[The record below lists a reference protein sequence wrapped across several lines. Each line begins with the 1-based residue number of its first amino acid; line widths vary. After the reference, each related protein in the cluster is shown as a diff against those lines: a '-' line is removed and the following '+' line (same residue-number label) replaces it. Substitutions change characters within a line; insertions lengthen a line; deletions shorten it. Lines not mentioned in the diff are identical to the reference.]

1 MKLGLEYGLNLSK
14 YVLNFRLGIKNSK
27 NFDYSDNDISFGFG
41 MPFDLK
47 NYKMNFDYGITPGM
61 VQEGISHVVSL
72 TFKVN

>member
-27 NFDYSDNDISFGFG
+27 NFDYSDNDISFGLG